1 MDTNNLELSV
11 LSLSQKHIKE
21 VDDKEYCKIAV
32 QLDRMTDATTSTGVS
47 VGERVHTLADKI
59 QEQYGGPKEGDTQSM
74 LRDFLGR
81 VNQWELFITSTEAG
95 TYQVDKLPNS
105 IDQAKRKLEYGLE
118 HGCDLRIHSSTNKVQ
133 TWNSKHRKEAKVKAD
148 KEKIR
153 EFRIAH
159 GLDPDAGGPTG
170 AVTGGKKKED
180 MTPLQLQMSKI
191 AEQMAELEKL
201 KPDQVKH
208 KLQTLEGWISEA
220 LTDAKAGI
228 GDTVANGG

>member
-1 MDTNNLELSV
+1 MDTSNLELSV

-32 QLDRMTDATTSTGVS
+32 QLDRMTDATTSTSVS

-59 QEQYGGPKEGDTQSM
+59 QEQYGGPKEGDVQSM

-81 VNQWELFITSTEAG
+81 VNQWELFITSAEAG

-133 TWNSKHRKEAKVKAD
+133 TWNSKHRKEAKVKAE

-170 AVTGGKKKED
+170 AVEGGKKE

-191 AEQMAELEKL
+191 AEQMQELSEL
-201 KPDQVKH
+201 KPDQVKA

-220 LTDAKAGI
+220 LTDAKASI
-228 GDTVANGG
+228 GKHIANGG